1 MQEMEREGVR
11 FMNVNHV
18 DKKRKASIISAIT
31 MIIIMVATIALLVWA
46 NTVEPIP
53 FVFLVLIIAV
63 PVAVIGGVLLALK
76 DRMRQ
81 IEGGEE
87 DAASKY

>member
-1 MQEMEREGVR
+1 
-11 FMNVNHV
+11 
-18 DKKRKASIISAIT
+18 
-31 MIIIMVATIALLVWA
+31 MVATIALLVWGYI
-46 NTVEPIP
+46 TEPLP
-53 FVFLVLIIAV
+53 IILFIIIVAI
-63 PVAVIGGVLLALK
+63 PVAAIVGVLLALK

>member
-1 MQEMEREGVR
+1 
-11 FMNVNHV
+11 MNVNHV
-18 DKKRKASIISAIT
+18 DKKRKAPIISAIT
-31 MIIIMVATIALLVWA
+31 MIIIMIATIALLVWA
-46 NTVEPIP
+46 NTVEPLP
-53 FVFLVLIIAV
+53 FVFITLIIAI
-63 PVAVIGGVLLALK
+63 PVVVIVGVLLALR